1 MNRNKIVVFED
12 ETNIVEVVSYNLK
25 RDGYK
30 VTSVN
35 RGDQG
40 INLIRNQ
47 SRSLVILD
55 LMLPGLFLQEWF
67 GNPAFHTSP

>member
-1 MNRNKIVVFED
+1 M
-12 ETNIVEVVSYNLK
+12 
-25 RDGYK
+25 
-30 VTSVN
+30 SVD